1 MSADDARM
9 KGLILTRR
17 AALLGFV
24 AAAVLGAVHA
34 VLGGGLPL
42 WCYILSAVSFAC
54 VFVSME
60 LMRRSVARKAR
71 RDA

>member
-1 MSADDARM
+1 M
-9 KGLILTRR
+9 
-17 AALLGFV
+17 
-24 AAAVLGAVHA
+24 
-34 VLGGGLPL
+34 
-42 WCYILSAVSFAC
+42 LSAVSFAC